1 MDLDNLK
8 TRREFLRTGLLGGSL
23 SWTLPAFLSQTM
35 HSLHAQADGAL
46 VQGVTGRDGN
56 ILVVLQLAGGND
68 GLNTVIPL
76 GNDAYQKARPT
87 LGIPDATILK
97 IDPAAG
103 LHPSL
108 SGLASAYKDGHLA
121 IVQGVGYPNP
131 NRSHFRS
138 TEIWATGVDADKSST
153 TGWIGRYFDHAC
165 AGEDASVAVA
175 MSTQLPQALAA
186 ATPKGVLYRGA
197 SGGGKKKS
205 SKKMGAS
212 TDGADPASL
221 TMEDGDDAGEA
232 GGSIGMLNG
241 PGNLGKMSALDFL
254 ERTEMDAKVSQAE
267 IASASAKAKN
277 SVPFPN
283 SRLGQNFAMISR
295 LIAGGMPTRIYY
307 LSLGGFDTH
316 TQQAPAH
323 GRLMKEMGDAVAAFL
338 ADLKAQGNLG
348 RVSLMTFSEFGRRV
362 KENASG
368 GTDHGAAAPLF
379 LAGGGVKAG
388 LLGQMPS
395 LAPKDLFDGDVKFN
409 TDFRSVYATVLEKH
423 LGVKSAPILKKD
435 FPMIQAYG

>member
-1 MDLDNLK
+1 MDELK

-23 SWTLPAFLSQTM
+23 CWTMPAFLSRTM
-35 HSLHAQADGAL
+35 QSLHAEADGAL

-76 GNDAYQKARPT
+76 GNDEYRKSRPT
-87 LGIPDATILK
+87 IGVPEASILK
-97 IDPAAG
+97 LDPQTG

-108 SGLASAYKDGHLA
+108 SGLASAYQEGHLA
-121 IVQGVGYPNP
+121 VVQGVGYPNP

-138 TEIWATGVDADKSST
+138 TEIWATAVDSNKSSN
-153 TGWIGRYFDHAC
+153 TGWIGRYFDNAC
-165 AGEDASVAVA
+165 SGCDASVGIA
-175 MSTQLPQALAA
+175 MASQMPQALTASV
-186 ATPKGVLYRGA
+186 PKGVLYQGGG
-197 SGGGKKKS
+197 GGGKKKN
-205 SKKMGAS
+205 KKSGGTQAKA
-212 TDGADPASL
+212 DGSMM
-221 TMEDGDDAGEA
+221 MEEDDDAGQA

-241 PGNLGKMSALDFL
+241 PGNLGKLSALDFL
-254 ERTEMDAKVSQAE
+254 ERTEMDAKVSQQE
-267 IASASAKAKN
+267 IAQASGKAKN
-277 SVPFPN
+277 SVPYPGT
-283 SRLGQNFAMISR
+283 RLGQNFAMVSR

-316 TQQAPAH
+316 TQQAGAH
-323 GRLMKEMGDAVAAFL
+323 ERLLKEMGDAVAAFL
-338 ADLKAQGNLG
+338 SDLKAQGNLG

-368 GTDHGAAAPLF
+368 GTDHGAAAPMF
-379 LAGGGVKAG
+379 LAGGGIKSG

-395 LAPKDLFDGDVKFN
+395 LAPQDLFDGDVKYN

-423 LGVKSAPILKKD
+423 LGVKSAGILRTQ
-435 FPMIQAYG
+435 FPLLGAYS

>member
-1 MDLDNLK
+1 MNIDELK

-23 SWTLPAFLSQTM
+23 CWTMPAFLSRTM
-35 HSLHAQADGAL
+35 QSLHAEADGAL

-76 GNDAYQKARPT
+76 GNDEYRKSRPT
-87 LGIPDATILK
+87 IGVPEASILK
-97 IDPAAG
+97 LDPHTG

-108 SGLASAYKDGHLA
+108 SGLASAYQEGHLA
-121 IVQGVGYPNP
+121 VVQGVGYPNP

-138 TEIWATGVDADKSST
+138 TEIWATAVDSNKSSN
-153 TGWIGRYFDHAC
+153 TGWIGRYFDNAC
-165 AGEDASVAVA
+165 SGCDASVGIA
-175 MSTQLPQALAA
+175 MATQMPQALTASV
-186 ATPKGVLYRGA
+186 PKGVLYQGGG
-197 SGGGKKKS
+197 GGGKKKN
-205 SKKMGAS
+205 KKSGGSQAQA
-212 TDGADPASL
+212 DGSMM
-221 TMEDGDDAGEA
+221 MEEDDDAGQA

-241 PGNLGKMSALDFL
+241 PGNLGKLSALDFL
-254 ERTEMDAKVSQAE
+254 ERTEMDAKVSQQE
-267 IASASAKAKN
+267 IAQASGKAKN
-277 SVPFPN
+277 SVPYP
-283 SRLGQNFAMISR
+283 STRLGQNFAMVSR

-316 TQQAPAH
+316 TQQAGAH
-323 GRLMKEMGDAVAAFL
+323 ERLLKEMGDAVAAFL
-338 ADLKAQGNLG
+338 SDLKAQGNLG

-368 GTDHGAAAPLF
+368 GTDHGAAAPMF
-379 LAGGGVKAG
+379 LAGGGIKSG

-395 LAPKDLFDGDVKFN
+395 LAPQDLFDGDVKYN

-423 LGVKSAPILKKD
+423 LGVKSAGILRTQ
-435 FPMIQAYG
+435 FPLLGAYS

>member
-1 MDLDNLK
+1 MNIDELK

-23 SWTLPAFLSQTM
+23 CWTMPAFLSRTM
-35 HSLHAQADGAL
+35 QSLHAEADGAL

-76 GNDAYQKARPT
+76 GNDEYRKSRPT
-87 LGIPDATILK
+87 IGVPEASILK
-97 IDPAAG
+97 LDPQTG

-108 SGLASAYKDGHLA
+108 SGLASAYQEGHLA
-121 IVQGVGYPNP
+121 VVQGVGYPNP

-138 TEIWATGVDADKSST
+138 TEIWATAVDSNKSSN
-153 TGWIGRYFDHAC
+153 TGWIGRYFDNAC
-165 AGEDASVAVA
+165 SGCDASVGIA
-175 MSTQLPQALAA
+175 MASQMPQALTASV
-186 ATPKGVLYRGA
+186 PKGVLYQGGG
-197 SGGGKKKS
+197 GGGKKKN
-205 SKKMGAS
+205 KKSGGGQAQP
-212 TDGADPASL
+212 DGSMM
-221 TMEDGDDAGEA
+221 MEEDDDAGQA

-241 PGNLGKMSALDFL
+241 PGNLGKLSALDFL
-254 ERTEMDAKVSQAE
+254 ERTEMDAKVSQQE
-267 IASASAKAKN
+267 ISQASGKAKN
-277 SVPFPN
+277 SVPYPGT
-283 SRLGQNFAMISR
+283 RLGQNFAMVSR

-316 TQQAPAH
+316 TQQAAAH
-323 GRLMKEMGDAVAAFL
+323 ERLLKEMGDAVAAFL
-338 ADLKAQGNLG
+338 SDLKAQGNLG

-368 GTDHGAAAPLF
+368 GTDHGAAAPMF
-379 LAGGGVKAG
+379 LAGGGIKSG

-395 LAPKDLFDGDVKFN
+395 LAPQDLFDGDVKYN

-423 LGVKSAPILKKD
+423 LGVKSAGILRTQ
-435 FPMIQAYG
+435 FPLLGAYG

>member
-1 MDLDNLK
+1 MNNHELK

-23 SWTLPAFLSQTM
+23 SWTLPAFLSRTMQT
-35 HSLHAQADGAL
+35 LHAQADGAL
-46 VQGVTGRDGN
+46 IQGVTGRDGN

-68 GLNTVIPL
+68 GLNTVIPT
-76 GNDAYQKARPT
+76 GNDEYRKARPT
-87 LGIPDATILK
+87 LGLTDSKILRIDAAT
-97 IDPAAG
+97 G

-108 SGLASAYKDGHLA
+108 SGLASAYQDGHLA

-138 TEIWATGVDADKSST
+138 TEIWATAVDSDKSSS
-153 TGWIGRYFDHAC
+153 TGWIGRYFDNAC
-165 AGEDASVAVA
+165 SGCDASVGIAIA
-175 MSTQLPQALAA
+175 SQLPQSFAA
-186 ATPKGVLYRGA
+186 ATPKGVLYQ
-197 SGGGKKKS
+197 GGGGTKKKT
-205 SKKMGAS
+205 SKKKGSNLSDSDAS
-212 TDGADPASL
+212 MMS
-221 TMEDGDDAGEA
+221 MEEDDAGEA

-254 ERTEMDAKVSQAE
+254 ERTEMDAKVSQQE
-267 IASASAKAKN
+267 IANASAKAKN
-277 SVPFPN
+277 SVPFPS
-283 SRLGQNFAMISR
+283 SRLGQNFAMVSR

-316 TQQAPAH
+316 TQQAGAH
-323 GRLMKEMGDAVAAFL
+323 ERLLKEMGDAVSAFL

-348 RVSLMTFSEFGRRV
+348 RVTLMTFSEFGRRV

-395 LAPKDLFDGDVKFN
+395 LAPKDLFDGDVKYN

-423 LGVKSAPILKKD
+423 LGVKSEPILKKS
-435 FPMIQAYG
+435 FPLIHSYG

>member
-1 MDLDNLK
+1 MNIDELK

-23 SWTLPAFLSQTM
+23 CWTMPAFLSRTM
-35 HSLHAQADGAL
+35 QSLHAEADGAL

-76 GNDAYQKARPT
+76 GNDEYRKSRPT
-87 LGIPDATILK
+87 IGVPEASILK
-97 IDPAAG
+97 LDPQTG

-108 SGLASAYKDGHLA
+108 SGLASAYQEGHLA
-121 IVQGVGYPNP
+121 VVQGVGYPNP

-138 TEIWATGVDADKSST
+138 TEIWATAVDSNKSSN
-153 TGWIGRYFDHAC
+153 TGWIGRYFDNAC
-165 AGEDASVAVA
+165 SGCDASVGIA
-175 MSTQLPQALAA
+175 MASQMPQALTASV
-186 ATPKGVLYRGA
+186 PKGVLYQGGG
-197 SGGGKKKS
+197 GGGKKKN
-205 SKKMGAS
+205 KKSGGAKAEA
-212 TDGADPASL
+212 DGSMM
-221 TMEDGDDAGEA
+221 MEEDDDAGQA

-241 PGNLGKMSALDFL
+241 PGNLGKLSALDFL
-254 ERTEMDAKVSQAE
+254 ERTEMDAKVSQQE
-267 IASASAKAKN
+267 IAQASSKAKN
-277 SVPFPN
+277 SVPYP
-283 SRLGQNFAMISR
+283 STRLGQNFAMVSR

-316 TQQAPAH
+316 TQQAGAH
-323 GRLMKEMGDAVAAFL
+323 ERLLKEMGDAVAAFL
-338 ADLKAQGNLG
+338 SDLKAQGNLG

-368 GTDHGAAAPLF
+368 GTDHGAAAPMF
-379 LAGGGVKAG
+379 LAGGGIKSG

-395 LAPKDLFDGDVKFN
+395 LAPRDLFDGDVKYN

-423 LGVKSAPILKKD
+423 LGVKSAGILRTQ
-435 FPMIQAYG
+435 FPLLGAYS

>member
-1 MDLDNLK
+1 MNNHELK

-23 SWTLPAFLSQTM
+23 SWTLPAFLSRTMQT
-35 HSLHAQADGAL
+35 LHAQADGAL
-46 VQGVTGRDGN
+46 IQGVTGRDGN

-68 GLNTVIPL
+68 GLNTVIPM
-76 GNDAYQKARPT
+76 GNDEYRKARPT
-87 LGIPDATILK
+87 LGLTDSSILR
-97 IDPAAG
+97 IDPATG

-108 SGLASAYKDGHLA
+108 SGLASAYQDGYLA

-138 TEIWATGVDADKSST
+138 TEIWATAVDSDKSST
-153 TGWIGRYFDHAC
+153 TGWIGRYFDNAC
-165 AGEDASVAVA
+165 SGCDASVGIAA
-175 MSTQLPQALAA
+175 ASQLPQSFAA
-186 ATPKGVLYRGA
+186 ANPKGVLYQ
-197 SGGGKKKS
+197 GGGGTKKKP
-205 SKKMGAS
+205 SKKEGAVAR
-212 TDGADPASL
+212 DADRSMMA
-221 TMEDGDDAGEA
+221 MDDEEEGGEA

-254 ERTEMDAKVSQAE
+254 ERTEMDAKVSQQE
-267 IASASAKAKN
+267 IAKASAKAKN
-277 SVPFPN
+277 SVPYPG
-283 SRLGQNFAMISR
+283 SRLGQNFAMVSR

-316 TQQAPAH
+316 TQQAGAH
-323 GRLMKEMGDAVAAFL
+323 ERLLKEMGDAVAAFL

-348 RVSLMTFSEFGRRV
+348 RVTLMTFSEFGRRV

-395 LAPKDLFDGDVKFN
+395 LAPKDLFDGDVKYN
-409 TDFRSVYATVLEKH
+409 TDFRSVYATVLENH
-423 LGVKSAPILKKD
+423 LGVKSEPILKKP
-435 FPMIQAYG
+435 FPLIHAYG

>member
-1 MDLDNLK
+1 MNIDELK

-23 SWTLPAFLSQTM
+23 CWTMPAFLSRTM
-35 HSLHAQADGAL
+35 QSLHAEADGAL

-76 GNDAYQKARPT
+76 GNDEYRKSRPT
-87 LGIPDATILK
+87 IGVPEASILK
-97 IDPAAG
+97 LDPQTG

-108 SGLASAYKDGHLA
+108 SGLASAYQEGHLA
-121 IVQGVGYPNP
+121 VVQGVGYPNP

-138 TEIWATGVDADKSST
+138 TEIWATAVDSNKSSN
-153 TGWIGRYFDHAC
+153 TGWIGRYFDNAC
-165 AGEDASVAVA
+165 SGCDASVGIA
-175 MSTQLPQALAA
+175 MASQMPQALTASV
-186 ATPKGVLYRGA
+186 PKGVLYQGGG
-197 SGGGKKKS
+197 GGGKKKN
-205 SKKMGAS
+205 KKSGGTQAKA
-212 TDGADPASL
+212 DGSMM
-221 TMEDGDDAGEA
+221 MEEDDDAGQA

-241 PGNLGKMSALDFL
+241 PGNLGKLSALDFL
-254 ERTEMDAKVSQAE
+254 ERTEMDAKVSQQE
-267 IASASAKAKN
+267 IAQASSKAKN
-277 SVPFPN
+277 SVPYPGT
-283 SRLGQNFAMISR
+283 RLGQNFAMVSR

-316 TQQAPAH
+316 TQQAGAH
-323 GRLMKEMGDAVAAFL
+323 ERLLKEMGDAVAAFL
-338 ADLKAQGNLG
+338 SDLKAQGNLG

-368 GTDHGAAAPLF
+368 GTDHGAAAPMF
-379 LAGGGVKAG
+379 LAGGGIKSG

-395 LAPKDLFDGDVKFN
+395 LAPQDLFDGDVKYN

-423 LGVKSAPILKKD
+423 LGVKSAGILRTQ
-435 FPMIQAYG
+435 FPLLGA

>member
-1 MDLDNLK
+1 MDELK

-23 SWTLPAFLSQTM
+23 CWTMPAFLSRTM
-35 HSLHAQADGAL
+35 QSLHAEADGSL

-76 GNDAYQKARPT
+76 GNDAYRKSRPT
-87 LGIPDATILK
+87 IGVPEASILK
-97 IDPAAG
+97 LDPQTG

-108 SGLASAYKDGHLA
+108 SGLASAYQEGHLA
-121 IVQGVGYPNP
+121 VVQGVGYPNP

-138 TEIWATGVDADKSST
+138 TEIWATAVDSNKSSN
-153 TGWIGRYFDHAC
+153 TGWIGRYFDNAC
-165 AGEDASVAVA
+165 SGCDASVGIA
-175 MSTQLPQALAA
+175 MASQMPQALTASV
-186 ATPKGVLYRGA
+186 PNGVLYQGGG
-197 SGGGKKKS
+197 GGGKKKN
-205 SKKMGAS
+205 KKSGGTQAKA
-212 TDGADPASL
+212 DGSMM
-221 TMEDGDDAGEA
+221 MEEDDDAGQA

-241 PGNLGKMSALDFL
+241 PGNLGKLSALDFL
-254 ERTEMDAKVSQAE
+254 ERTEMDAKVSQQE
-267 IASASAKAKN
+267 IAQASGKAKN
-277 SVPFPN
+277 SVPYPGT
-283 SRLGQNFAMISR
+283 RLGQNFAMVSR

-316 TQQAPAH
+316 TQQAGAH
-323 GRLMKEMGDAVAAFL
+323 ERLLKEMGDAVAAFL
-338 ADLKAQGNLG
+338 SDLKAQGNLG

-368 GTDHGAAAPLF
+368 GTDHGAAAPMF
-379 LAGGGVKAG
+379 LAGGGIQSG

-395 LAPKDLFDGDVKFN
+395 LAPQDLFDGDVKYN

-423 LGVKSAPILKKD
+423 LGVKSAGILRTQ
-435 FPMIQAYG
+435 FPLLGAYS

>member
-1 MDLDNLK
+1 MNNHELK

-23 SWTLPAFLSQTM
+23 SWTLPAFLSRTMQT
-35 HSLHAQADGAL
+35 LHAQADGAL
-46 VQGVTGRDGN
+46 IQGVTGRDGN

-68 GLNTVIPL
+68 GLNTVIPM
-76 GNDAYQKARPT
+76 GNDEYRKARPS
-87 LGIPDATILK
+87 LGLTDSSILR
-97 IDPAAG
+97 IDPATG

-108 SGLASAYKDGHLA
+108 SGLASAYQDGHLA

-138 TEIWATGVDADKSST
+138 TEIWATAVDSDKSST
-153 TGWIGRYFDHAC
+153 TGWIGRYFDNAC
-165 AGEDASVAVA
+165 SGCDASVGIAA
-175 MSTQLPQALAA
+175 ASQLPQSFAA
-186 ATPKGVLYRGA
+186 ATPKGVLYQ
-197 SGGGKKKS
+197 GGGGTKKKT
-205 SKKMGAS
+205 SKKKGSNLSDSDAS
-212 TDGADPASL
+212 MM
-221 TMEDGDDAGEA
+221 TMEEDDAGEA

-254 ERTEMDAKVSQAE
+254 ERTEMDAKVSQQE
-267 IASASAKAKN
+267 IAKASAKAKN
-277 SVPFPN
+277 SVPYPG
-283 SRLGQNFAMISR
+283 SRLGQNFAMVSR

-316 TQQAPAH
+316 TQQAVAH
-323 GRLMKEMGDAVAAFL
+323 ERLLKEMGDAVSAFL

-348 RVSLMTFSEFGRRV
+348 RVTLMTFSEFGRRV

-395 LAPKDLFDGDVKFN
+395 LAPKDLFDGDVKYN

-423 LGVKSAPILKKD
+423 LGVKSEPILKKS
-435 FPMIQAYG
+435 FPLIHAYG

>member
-1 MDLDNLK
+1 MNNHELK

-23 SWTLPAFLSQTM
+23 SWTLPAFLSRTMQT
-35 HSLHAQADGAL
+35 LHAQADGAL
-46 VQGVTGRDGN
+46 IQGVTGRDGN

-68 GLNTVIPL
+68 GLNTVIPM
-76 GNDAYQKARPT
+76 GNDEYRKARPT
-87 LGIPDATILK
+87 LGLTDSSILR
-97 IDPAAG
+97 IDPQTG

-108 SGLASAYKDGHLA
+108 SGLASAYQDGNLA

-138 TEIWATGVDADKSST
+138 TEIWATGVDSDKSST
-153 TGWIGRYFDHAC
+153 SGWIGRYFDNAC
-165 AGEDASVAVA
+165 SGCDASVGIA
-175 MSTQLPQALAA
+175 MASQLPQSFAA
-186 ATPKGVLYRGA
+186 TTPKGVLYQ
-197 SGGGKKKS
+197 GGGVAKKKS
-205 SKKMGAS
+205 SKKKGTMAR
-212 TDGADPASL
+212 DADTSMIA
-221 TMEDGDDAGEA
+221 MDEEEEVGEA

-241 PGNLGKMSALDFL
+241 PGNLGHLSALDFL
-254 ERTEMDAKVSQAE
+254 ERTEMDAKVSQQE
-267 IASASAKAKN
+267 ISNASSKAKN
-277 SVPFPN
+277 TVPFPG
-283 SRLGQNFAMISR
+283 SRLGQNFAMVSR

-316 TQQAPAH
+316 TQQAGAH
-323 GRLMKEMGDAVAAFL
+323 ERLLKEMGDAVSAFL

-348 RVSLMTFSEFGRRV
+348 RVTLMTFSEFGRRV

-379 LAGGGVKAG
+379 LAGGGIKAG

-395 LAPKDLFDGDVKFN
+395 LAPKDLFDGDVKYN

-423 LGVKSAPILKKD
+423 LGVQSEPILKKP
-435 FPMIQAYG
+435 FPLIHAYG

>member
-1 MDLDNLK
+1 MNNHELK

-23 SWTLPAFLSQTM
+23 SWTLPAFLSRTM
-35 HSLHAQADGAL
+35 DSLHAQADGSL
-46 VQGVTGRDGN
+46 IQGVTGRDGN

-76 GNDAYQKARPT
+76 GNDEYRKARPT
-87 LGIPDATILK
+87 LGMADSVALRL
-97 IDPAAG
+97 DPKTG

-108 SGLASAYKDGHLA
+108 SGLASAFQEGNLA

-138 TEIWATGVDADKSST
+138 TEIWATAVDSDKSST
-153 TGWIGRYFDHAC
+153 TGWIGRYFDNAC
-165 AGEDASVAVA
+165 SGCDASVGIATA
-175 MSTQLPQALAA
+175 SQLPQSFAA
-186 ATPKGVLYRGA
+186 ATPKGVLYQ
-197 SGGGKKKS
+197 GGGGTKKKT
-205 SKKMGAS
+205 SKKKGSNLSDSDAS
-212 TDGADPASL
+212 MMS
-221 TMEDGDDAGEA
+221 MEEDDAGEA

-254 ERTEMDAKVSQAE
+254 ERTEMDAKVSQQE
-267 IASASAKAKN
+267 IANASAKAKN
-277 SVPFPN
+277 SVPFPS

-316 TQQAPAH
+316 TQQADAH
-323 GRLMKEMGDAVAAFL
+323 ARLLKEMGDAVSAFL

-395 LAPKDLFDGDVKFN
+395 LAPKELFDGDVKYN

-423 LGVKSAPILKKD
+423 LGVKSEPILKKS
-435 FPMIQAYG
+435 FPTINVYG

>member
-1 MDLDNLK
+1 MNNHELK

-23 SWTLPAFLSQTM
+23 SWTLPAFLSRTM
-35 HSLHAQADGAL
+35 DSLHAQADGSL
-46 VQGVTGRDGN
+46 IQGVTGRDGN

-76 GNDAYQKARPT
+76 GNDEYRKARPT
-87 LGIPDATILK
+87 LGMADSVALRL
-97 IDPAAG
+97 DPKTG

-108 SGLASAYKDGHLA
+108 SGLASAFQEGNLA

-138 TEIWATGVDADKSST
+138 TEIWATAVDSDKSST
-153 TGWIGRYFDHAC
+153 TGWIGRYFDNAC
-165 AGEDASVAVA
+165 SGCDASVGIATA
-175 MSTQLPQALAA
+175 SQLPQSFAA
-186 ATPKGVLYRGA
+186 ATPKGVLYQ
-197 SGGGKKKS
+197 GGGGTKKKT
-205 SKKMGAS
+205 SKKKGSKLSDSDAS
-212 TDGADPASL
+212 MMS
-221 TMEDGDDAGEA
+221 MEEDDAGEA

-254 ERTEMDAKVSQAE
+254 ERTEMDAKVSQQE
-267 IASASAKAKN
+267 IANASSKAKN
-277 SVPFPN
+277 SVPFPG

-316 TQQAPAH
+316 TQQTDAH
-323 GRLMKEMGDAVAAFL
+323 ARLLKEMGDAVSAFL

-348 RVSLMTFSEFGRRV
+348 RVTLMTFSEFGRRV

-395 LAPKDLFDGDVKFN
+395 LAPKDLFDGDVKYN

-423 LGVKSAPILKKD
+423 LGVKSEPILKKS
-435 FPMIQAYG
+435 FPTINVYG

>member
-1 MDLDNLK
+1 MDELK

-23 SWTLPAFLSQTM
+23 CWTMPAFLSRTM
-35 HSLHAQADGAL
+35 QSLHAEADGAL

-76 GNDAYQKARPT
+76 GNDEYRKSRPT
-87 LGIPDATILK
+87 IGVPEASILK
-97 IDPAAG
+97 LDPQTG

-108 SGLASAYKDGHLA
+108 SGLASAYQEGHLA
-121 IVQGVGYPNP
+121 VVQGVGYPNP

-138 TEIWATGVDADKSST
+138 TEIWATAVDSNKSSN
-153 TGWIGRYFDHAC
+153 TGWIGRYFDNAC
-165 AGEDASVAVA
+165 SGCDASVGIA
-175 MSTQLPQALAA
+175 MASQMPQALTASV
-186 ATPKGVLYRGA
+186 PKGVLYQGGG
-197 SGGGKKKS
+197 GGGKKKN
-205 SKKMGAS
+205 KKSGAAK
-212 TDGADPASL
+212 TEADGSMM
-221 TMEDGDDAGEA
+221 MEEDDDAGQA

-241 PGNLGKMSALDFL
+241 PGNLGKLSALDFL
-254 ERTEMDAKVSQAE
+254 ERTEMDAKVSQQE
-267 IASASAKAKN
+267 IAQASGKAKN
-277 SVPFPN
+277 SVPYPAT
-283 SRLGQNFAMISR
+283 RLGQNFAMVSR

-316 TQQAPAH
+316 TQQAGAH
-323 GRLMKEMGDAVAAFL
+323 ERLLKEMGDAVAAFL
-338 ADLKAQGNLG
+338 SDLKAQGNLG

-368 GTDHGAAAPLF
+368 GTDHGAAAPMF
-379 LAGGGVKAG
+379 LAGGGIKSG

-395 LAPKDLFDGDVKFN
+395 LSPQDLFDGDVKYN

-423 LGVKSAPILKKD
+423 LGVKSAGILRTQ
-435 FPMIQAYG
+435 FPLLGAYS

>member
-1 MDLDNLK
+1 MNMDELK

-23 SWTLPAFLSQTM
+23 CWTMPAFLSRTM
-35 HSLHAQADGAL
+35 QSLHAEADGAL

-76 GNDAYQKARPT
+76 GNDEYRKSRPT
-87 LGIPDATILK
+87 IGVPEASILK
-97 IDPAAG
+97 LDPQTG

-108 SGLASAYKDGHLA
+108 SGLASAYQEGHLA
-121 IVQGVGYPNP
+121 VVQGVGYPNP

-138 TEIWATGVDADKSST
+138 TEIWATAVDSNKSSN
-153 TGWIGRYFDHAC
+153 TGWIGRYFDNAC
-165 AGEDASVAVA
+165 SGCDASVGIA
-175 MSTQLPQALAA
+175 MASQMPQALTASA
-186 ATPKGVLYRGA
+186 PKGVLYQGGG
-197 SGGGKKKS
+197 GGGKKKN
-205 SKKMGAS
+205 KKSGGVQAQA
-212 TDGADPASL
+212 DGSMM
-221 TMEDGDDAGEA
+221 MEEDDDAGQA

-241 PGNLGKMSALDFL
+241 PGNLGKLSALDFL
-254 ERTEMDAKVSQAE
+254 ERTEMDAKVSQQE
-267 IASASAKAKN
+267 IAQASSKAKN
-277 SVPFPN
+277 SVPYPTT
-283 SRLGQNFAMISR
+283 RLGQNFAMVSR

-316 TQQAPAH
+316 TQQVGAH
-323 GRLMKEMGDAVAAFL
+323 ERLLKEMGDAVAAFL
-338 ADLKAQGNLG
+338 SDLKAQGNLG

-368 GTDHGAAAPLF
+368 GTDHGAAAPMF
-379 LAGGGVKAG
+379 LAGGGIQSG

-395 LAPKDLFDGDVKFN
+395 LAPQDLFDGDVKYN

-423 LGVKSAPILKKD
+423 LGVKSVGILRTQ
-435 FPMIQAYG
+435 FPLLAAYE

>member
-1 MDLDNLK
+1 M
-8 TRREFLRTGLLGGSL
+8 E
-23 SWTLPAFLSQTM
+23 
-35 HSLHAQADGAL
+35 SLHAQADGAL
-46 VQGVTGRDGN
+46 IQGVTGRDGN

-68 GLNTVIPL
+68 GLNTVIPM
-76 GNDAYQKARPT
+76 GNDEYRKARPT
-87 LGIPDATILK
+87 LGLTDASILR
-97 IDPAAG
+97 IDPQTG

-108 SGLASAYKDGHLA
+108 SGLASAYQDGHLA

-138 TEIWATGVDADKSST
+138 TEIWATAVDSDQSST
-153 TGWIGRYFDHAC
+153 TGWIGRYFDNAC
-165 AGEDASVAVA
+165 SGCDASVGIA
-175 MSTQLPQALAA
+175 MASQLPQAFTASN
-186 ATPKGVLYRGA
+186 PKGVLYQGGA
-197 SGGGKKKS
+197 TKKKS
-205 SKKMGAS
+205 SKKKGATPS
-212 TDGADPASL
+212 DADGSMM
-221 TMEDGDDAGEA
+221 TMEDDDAGEA

-254 ERTEMDAKVSQAE
+254 ERTEMDAKVSQQE
-267 IASASAKAKN
+267 IAKASAKAKN
-277 SVPFPN
+277 SVPYPG

-316 TQQAPAH
+316 TQQAGAH
-323 GRLMKEMGDAVAAFL
+323 ERLLKDMGDSVSAFL
-338 ADLKAQGNLG
+338 ADVKAQGNLE
-348 RVSLMTFSEFGRRV
+348 RVTLMTFSEFGRRV

-395 LAPKDLFDGDVKFN
+395 LAPKDLFDGDVKYN

-423 LGVKSAPILKKD
+423 LGVKSEPILKKP
-435 FPMIQAYG
+435 FPLIHAYG

>member
-1 MDLDNLK
+1 MNIDALK

-23 SWTLPAFLSQTM
+23 SWTLPAFLSRTMQT
-35 HSLHAQADGAL
+35 LHAQADGAL
-46 VQGVTGRDGN
+46 IQGVTGRDGN

-76 GNDAYQKARPT
+76 GNDEYRKARPN
-87 LGIPDATILK
+87 LGIPENSILK
-97 IDPAAG
+97 IDPATG

-108 SGLASAYKDGHLA
+108 SGLASAYQDGHLA

-138 TEIWATGVDADKSST
+138 TEIWATAVDSDKSST
-153 TGWIGRYFDHAC
+153 TGWIGRYFDNAC
-165 AGEDASVAVA
+165 SGCDASIGIA
-175 MSTQLPQALAA
+175 MASQLPQAFA
-186 ATPKGVLYRGA
+186 ATNPKGVLFQGG
-197 SGGGKKKS
+197 GGGKKKS
-205 SKKMGAS
+205 SKKKGS
-212 TDGADPASL
+212 NLSDSDPSMMS
-221 TMEDGDDAGEA
+221 MEEDDAGEA
-232 GGSIGMLNG
+232 GGSIGALNG
-241 PGNLGKMSALDFL
+241 PGNLGKLSALDFL
-254 ERTEMDAKVSQAE
+254 ERTEMDAMVSQQE
-267 IASASAKAKN
+267 ISSASAKAKN
-277 SVPFPN
+277 AVPFPS
-283 SRLGQNFAMISR
+283 SRLGQNFAMVSR

-316 TQQAPAH
+316 TQQAGAH
-323 GRLMKEMGDAVAAFL
+323 ERLLKEMGDAVSAFL

-348 RVSLMTFSEFGRRV
+348 RVTLMTFSEFGRRV

-395 LAPKDLFDGDVKFN
+395 LAPKDLFDGDVKYN

-423 LGVKSAPILKKD
+423 LGVKSEPILKKS
-435 FPMIQAYG
+435 FPLIPVYA